1 MKTTI
6 TAIICLLSLVTT
18 ALAAQA
24 PSAKRLSGE
33 RSHPKI
39 GLVLSG
45 GGARGAAHIG
55 ILKELERLRVPVDYI
70 AGTSMGAIIGGL
82 YASGMSTDEIEK
94 ALVEIDWDDI
104 FSDRAPRE
112 KLSTNR
118 KFDDAF
124 FLINKNV
131 GFKDGKLQLGRGLI
145 QGRKMYLKLKDLTL
159 PVSGVTDFDQLSIP
173 FRAVA
178 SDIATGEPAVLA
190 SGDLAAAIRA
200 SMSIP
205 GFFAP
210 MEIDGRLL
218 VDGGVTNNLPVDV
231 VRQMGA
237 DVSIVVDISTPLAPK
252 EALASVFS
260 IVLQLTGI
268 MTRGNTEAQ
277 LATLSDNDVLLVPD
291 LGSITTGDFTKAA
304 EGVEMGVTAAR
315 VNQAALQ
322 RLAVSE
328 TAFAH
333 HMAARETRERGLP
346 IIDFVRLNNDSSVAD
361 EVIRSLLRVEIGEPL
376 DTPQLEEDLAAI
388 YGLDVFDN
396 VSYSAVKD
404 DGRTG
409 VVISVQERPWGPNYL
424 QFGLQ
429 FSSDAADQNRLALRF
444 GVLRVPINRLNG
456 ELQFIAELG
465 DEPTFVADLYQ
476 PVGVGSPYFVRPRLF
491 FTRRLFNTFEEGQII
506 AQNRVRDAGGSLAV
520 GRDFGTWGQFEAG
533 VSRSAGDVDLRIGV
547 ETVPQGDVDSGEW
560 FARLRFDTLDNANF
574 PRSGVLGTL
583 GIRRSSTSLGAD
595 TDFDQATL
603 DMYGTGSWGKNTLL
617 WGARY
622 FTTYNGEAPI
632 QSRFRLGGLFDLPG
646 FVDDSLNGE
655 NVVLLRAGYMRAFGR
670 VASIPAY
677 WGGTLQQGN
686 VFENKDDI
694 EFDATLTA
702 ASVFFGLD
710 TILGPFYAGYGVA
723 EGGQDSVYLLLG
735 TQFR

>member
-6 TAIICLLSLVTT
+6 TATICLLSLVST
-18 ALAAQA
+18 ALAAQVQLDKGLA
-24 PSAKRLSGE
+24 DE

-82 YASGMSTDEIEK
+82 YASGMTTDKIEK

-124 FLINKNV
+124 FLINKGL

-145 QGRKMYLKLKDLTL
+145 QGRKMYLKLKDLTF

-178 SDIATGEPAVLA
+178 SDIATGEAAALD
-190 SGDLAAAIRA
+190 SGDLASAIRA

-210 MEIDGRLL
+210 VEIDGRLL

-252 EALASVFS
+252 EALGSVFS

-277 LATLSDNDVLLVPD
+277 LATLSDNDVLIVPD

-304 EGVEMGVTAAR
+304 EGVEMGVAAAQ

-328 TAFAH
+328 AEFARH
-333 HMAARETRERGLP
+333 LAARESRERGLP
-346 IIDFVRLNNDSSVAD
+346 IIEFVRIDNDSNVAD
-361 EVIRSLLRVEIGEPL
+361 EVIRSRLRVEIGQSL
-376 DTPQLEEDLAAI
+376 DIPELEEDLAAI
-388 YGLDVFDN
+388 YGLDVFEN
-396 VSYSAVKD
+396 VSYSVVKD
-404 DGRTG
+404 DGRSG
-409 VVISVQERPWGPNYL
+409 VEISVKERPWGPNYL

-429 FSSDAADQNRLALRF
+429 FSSDFADQNRLALRF
-444 GVLRVPINRLNG
+444 GLLRVPINRLNG
-456 ELQFIAELG
+456 EFQFIAELG
-465 DEPTFVADLYQ
+465 DEPMFVADLYQ
-476 PVGVGSPYFVRPRLF
+476 PVGVGSAYFVRPRLF
-491 FTRRLFNTFEEGQII
+491 FTRRLFNTFEDDQII
-506 AQNRVRDAGGSLAV
+506 AQNRVSDAGGSLAV
-520 GRDFGTWGQFEAG
+520 GREFGTWGQFETG
-533 VSRSAGDVDLRIGV
+533 ISRSTGDVDLRIGV
-547 ETVPQGDVDSGEW
+547 ETVPQGNIDSGEW
-560 FARLRFDTLDNANF
+560 FARLRFDTLDDVNF
-574 PRSGVLGTL
+574 PRSGVLGTMGVL
-583 GIRRSSTSLGAD
+583 RSSTSLGAD
-595 TDFDQATL
+595 TDFDQATA
-603 DMYGTGSWGKNTLL
+603 DVYGATSWGKNTLL

-622 FTTYNGEAPI
+622 STTYDGEAPI
-632 QSRFRLGGLFDLPG
+632 QNRFRVGGLFDLPG
-646 FVDDSLNGE
+646 FVDDSLSGQ

-670 VASIPAY
+670 VASMPAY

-686 VFENKDDI
+686 VFEDEDDI
-694 EFDATLTA
+694 DLDATLTA
-702 ASVFFGLD
+702 GSVFFGLN
-710 TILGPFYAGYGVA
+710 TFLGPFYAGYGVA
-723 EGGQDSVYLLLG
+723 EGGNDSVYLLLG

>member
-1 MKTTI
+1 MKTKI
-6 TAIICLLSLVTT
+6 TTMICLLSLVST
-18 ALAAQA
+18 ALAVQAQ
-24 PSAKRLSGE
+24 SGKGLADD
-33 RSHPKI
+33 RSRPKI

-55 ILKELERLRVPVDYI
+55 ILKELERLKVPVDYI

-82 YASGMSTDEIEK
+82 YASGMSTDQIEK

-124 FLINKNV
+124 FLINKGV

-178 SDIATGEPAVLA
+178 SDIATGEPVVLNA
-190 SGDLAAAIRA
+190 GDLASAIRA

-210 MEIDGRLL
+210 VAIDGRLL
-218 VDGGVTNNLPVDV
+218 VDGGVTNNLPIDV

-237 DVSIVVDISTPLAPK
+237 DVSIVVDISTPLSPK
-252 EALASVFS
+252 EALQSVFS

-277 LATLSDNDVLLVPD
+277 LATLSDDDVLIVPD

-304 EGVEMGVTAAR
+304 EGVEMGIAAAQI
-315 VNQAALQ
+315 NQTVLQ

-328 TAFAH
+328 AEFARH
-333 HMAARETRERGLP
+333 IAARESRERGLP
-346 IIDFVRLNNDSSVAD
+346 VIEFVRINNDSSIAD
-361 EVIRSLLRVEIGEPL
+361 EVIRSRLRVEIGQPL
-376 DTPQLEEDLAAI
+376 DILALEDDLAAI

-396 VSYSAVKD
+396 VSYSVVKD
-404 DGRTG
+404 NGRNG
-409 VVISVQERPWGPNYL
+409 VEISVKERPWGPNYL

-429 FSSDAADQNRLALRF
+429 FSSDFADQNRLALRF
-444 GVLRVPINRLNG
+444 GLLRVPINRLNG
-456 ELQFIAELG
+456 ELQLVAELG
-465 DEPTFVADLYQ
+465 DEPSFVADLYQ
-476 PVGVGSPYFVRPRLF
+476 PVSVGSAYFIRPRLF
-491 FTRRLFNTFEEGQII
+491 FTRRLFNTIEDGQII
-506 AQNRVRDAGGSLAV
+506 AQNRVRDLGASLAV
-520 GRDFGTWGQFEAG
+520 GREFGTWGQFEVG
-533 VSRSAGDVDLRIGV
+533 ISRSIGDVDLRIGV
-547 ETVPQGDVDSGEW
+547 ETVPQGDIESGEW
-560 FARLRFDTLDNANF
+560 FTRLRFDTLDNVNF
-574 PRSGVLGTL
+574 PRSGILGTVGVLG
-583 GIRRSSTSLGAD
+583 SSTSLGAD
-595 TDFDQATL
+595 TDFDQATV
-603 DMYGTGSWGKNTLL
+603 DVYGTKSWGTNTLL
-617 WGARY
+617 AGARY
-622 FTTYNGEAPI
+622 LTTYNGEAPI
-632 QSRFRLGGLFDLPG
+632 QSRFRLGGLFELPG

-670 VASIPAY
+670 VASMPAY

-686 VFENKDDI
+686 VFENEDDI
-694 EFDATLTA
+694 DFDETLTA
-702 ASVFFGLD
+702 GSVFFGLD
-710 TILGPFYAGYGVA
+710 TFLGPFYAGYGVA
-723 EGGQDSVYLLLG
+723 EGGNDSVYLLLG